1 MGIGEHAMPEQ
12 DVLRRILNES
22 KKGVIIQIYV
32 KPESNKEE
40 LVLEGGELVFYTTE
54 PPEKGRANA
63 ALIRYLSK
71 RLGIPVSKIDIISG
85 QRDRLKMI
93 LIRDVKFDDIVELI
107 SNITEK

>member
-1 MGIGEHAMPEQ
+1 MPEL
-12 DVLRRILNES
+12 DVLGRILNES

-32 KPESNKEE
+32 KPGSNREE

-63 ALIRYLSK
+63 ALIKYLSK
-71 RLGIPVSKIDIISG
+71 RLRIPVSKIDIVSG

-93 LIRDVKFDDIVELI
+93 LIKDVKFDEIVKLI
-107 SNITEK
+107 SNIKEK

>member
-1 MGIGEHAMPEQ
+1 MPEL
-12 DVLRRILNES
+12 DVLGRALNES

-32 KPESNKEE
+32 KPSSDREE

-63 ALIRYLSK
+63 ALIKYLSK
-71 RLGIPVSKIDIISG
+71 RLRIPVSKIDIVSG

-93 LIRDVKFDDIVELI
+93 LIKDVKFDEIVELI
-107 SNITEK
+107 SNIREK